1 MAESNKKNGG
11 KKPAEK
17 PEEIDAAKVES
28 VSVVDEKEIP
38 EGADVKD
45 EGVVIVGDEAEVQ
58 RVMDEAKAAVIKDSI
73 LVVIPYLASAAQGR
87 ELEYAVSG
95 WRKHF
100 KEPHHIVIVGDYH
113 PIVDTGDDITFIE
126 CPRVEPVE
134 GQYTCHLDHV
144 HKFRKVREMFPDH
157 KGFIYACDDMY
168 AVNNF
173 TMVEVLLP
181 KVVQRDMGGDF
192 NSSNPWQRDMAK
204 TRLLCVNHNL
214 PLYNYVCHLP
224 VYYEWDKLLAIYD
237 QYDCDHQSYIVE
249 NIYFNTYFADRVPFV
264 LDFDKDNFKC
274 GVYRSNPRIWCIEN
288 ALKSKIWIQNSP
300 EGWIRELDEILS
312 KHYAEVR

>member
-1 MAESNKKNGG
+1 MAESNKKNGS
-11 KKPAEK
+11 KKHAEK

-45 EGVVIVGDEAEVQ
+45 DGVVIVGDDAEVQ

-87 ELEYAVSG
+87 ELEYAVAG

-100 KEPHHIVIVGDYH
+100 KEPHHIVVVGDYH
-113 PIVDTGDDITFIE
+113 PICDTGDDITFIE
-126 CPRVEPVE
+126 CPRIEPVP

-173 TMVEVLLP
+173 TMAEVLFP
-181 KVVQRDMGGDF
+181 KIVQKDMGGDAHSE
-192 NSSNPWQRDMAK
+192 NGWQRDMAK
-204 TRLLCVNHNL
+204 TRALCQKEGMK
-214 PLYNYVCHLP
+214 LYNWVCHLP
-224 VYYEWDKLLAIYD
+224 VYYEWDKLFAIYD
-237 QYDCDHQSYIVE
+237 KYDCDHQSYIVE
-249 NIYFNTYFADRVPFV
+249 NLYFNTYFADRVPFL
-264 LDFDKDNFKC
+264 LDFDKDNLKC
-274 GVYRSNPRIWCIEN
+274 GVYRSNPRIYLIED
-288 ALKSKIWIQNSP
+288 ALKNKIWIQNSP

-312 KHYAEVR
+312 KHYAEIR